1 MSDMR
6 ISTEITADL
15 PEAFVQEL
23 GIRFQFDATRP
34 DLLRELNYI
43 ARRYRRDLLLFDKAS
58 DLEPE
63 RTAHRK
69 LREQIESLR
78 QSLTLPEF
86 EALGS
91 EIYLTLRTAYSE
103 PDKVSRLPIPSAA
116 VGDHFLR
123 SLDDFLSLVSVTARN
138 VEQRSAPPKG
148 RKPNFALECLVRNIA
163 YLWADILKRP
173 FTLDY
178 HKGSGVTEAFEFVKA
193 IAGFVDPDI
202 PETKLITATR
212 TIISERG
219 NIRKPDN
226 A

>member
-1 MSDMR
+1 M
-6 ISTEITADL
+6 ADVNTTTDDAGSL
-15 PEAFVQEL
+15 PDAFVREL
-23 GIRFQFDATRP
+23 ALKFQFDALRP
-34 DLLRELNYI
+34 DILRELNYI
-43 ARRYRRDLLLFDKAS
+43 ARRYRRDLLVFDDSA
-58 DLEPE
+58 DRELE

-78 QSLTLPEF
+78 QSLALPEF
-86 EALGS
+86 EELGS
-91 EIYLTLRTAYSE
+91 EIYLTLRTANSE
-103 PDKVSRLPIPSAA
+103 TDQTSRVPIPNAA
-116 VGDHFLR
+116 VGEHILR
-123 SLDDFLSLVSVTARN
+123 SLDDFLGLVSVSAGN

-148 RKPNFALECLVRNIA
+148 RKPNFALECLIRNTA
-163 YLWADILKRP
+163 YLWADILKRS

-193 IAGFVDPDI
+193 IAAFLDPDI

-219 NIRKPDN
+219 NIRNQDS

>member
-1 MSDMR
+1 MSDMS

-34 DLLRELNYI
+34 DLVQELKYI
-43 ARRYRRDLLLFDKAS
+43 ARRYRRDLLVFDNTA
-58 DLEPE
+58 DRELD

-78 QSLTLPEF
+78 QSLALLEF
-86 EALGS
+86 EGLGS
-91 EIYLTLRTAYSE
+91 EIYLTLRTAKSE
-103 PDKVSRLPIPSAA
+103 PDEISRLPIPNAA
-116 VGDHFLR
+116 VGDHILR
-123 SLDDFLSLVSVTARN
+123 SLDDFLGVVSVTAQN
-138 VEQRSAPPKG
+138 VEHRSAPPKG

-163 YLWADILKRP
+163 YLWADILERP

-178 HKGSGVTEAFEFVKA
+178 HKGGGVTEAFAFVKA
-193 IAGFVDPDI
+193 ITGFVDPDI

>member
-1 MSDMR
+1 VSN
-6 ISTEITADL
+6 ISNFTNASADL
-15 PEAFVQEL
+15 PEAFIREL
-23 GIRFQFDATRP
+23 GARFQFDAMQS
-34 DLLRELNYI
+34 DLAQELNYI
-43 ARRYRRDLLLFDKAS
+43 ARRYRRDLLLFDNSS
-58 DLEPE
+58 DLELD

-78 QSLTLPEF
+78 QSLSSPEF

-91 EIYLTLRTAYSE
+91 EIYLTLRTANSE
-103 PDKVSRLPIPSAA
+103 TDQISRLPIPSAA
-116 VGDHFLR
+116 VGDHILR
-123 SLDDFLSLVSVTARN
+123 TLDDFLGLVSVTARN
-138 VEQRSAPPKG
+138 VELRSAPPKG

-178 HKGSGVTEAFEFVKA
+178 HKGSGVTEAFAFVKA
-193 IAGFVDPDI
+193 IAGFVDPGI
-202 PETKLITATR
+202 AETKLITAMR

>member
-1 MSDMR
+1 MSD
-6 ISTEITADL
+6 ISNITNASADL
-15 PEAFVQEL
+15 PEALIREL
-23 GIRFQFDATRP
+23 DARFQFDALRP

-43 ARRYRRDLLLFDKAS
+43 CRRYRRDLLLFERAA
-58 DLEPE
+58 DLETE
-63 RTAHRK
+63 RAAHRK

-91 EIYLTLRTAYSE
+91 EIYLTLRTANSE
-103 PDKVSRLPIPSAA
+103 TDEISCLPIPNAA
-116 VGDHFLR
+116 VGDHILR
-123 SLDDFLSLVSVTARN
+123 SLDYFLGLVSVTAQN
-138 VEQRSAPPKG
+138 VELRSAPPKG

-178 HKGSGVTEAFEFVKA
+178 HKGSGVTEAFAFVKA
-193 IAGFVDPDI
+193 IAGFVDPEITD
-202 PETKLITATR
+202 TKLITATR

>member
-1 MSDMR
+1 MSDIR

-34 DLLRELNYI
+34 DLVQELKYI
-43 ARRYRRDLLLFDKAS
+43 ARRYRRDLLVFNNTAERELD
-58 DLEPE
+58 

-78 QSLTLPEF
+78 QTLAFPEF

-91 EIYLTLRTAYSE
+91 EIYLTLRTANVNADE
-103 PDKVSRLPIPSAA
+103 ISRLPILSAA
-116 VGDHFLR
+116 VGDHILR
-123 SLDDFLSLVSVTARN
+123 SLDDFLGLVSVSAGN

-178 HKGSGVTEAFEFVKA
+178 HKGSGVTEAFAFVKA
-193 IAGFVDPDI
+193 FTSYIDLEIAD
-202 PETKLITATR
+202 TKLITAVR

-219 NIRKPDN
+219 NIRNPDN